1 MNHLNRINCRL
12 WNFVSKL
19 CCWFRRIWNYAFF
32 WKNIWLNSP
41 CPHPQ
46 IIPQITH
53 HKMSLPL
60 IEKSTEMSHDSNS
73 TTREKKNPETHNLL
87 HVPLC
92 HAKFGPNKVGRE
104 KNESVRLAFF
114 LLCFTFM
121 NRNQTP
127 EEKKSVTQ
135 AGGVAQKTPL
145 PRLTRF
151 RDVSFTPQN
160 GLFWARMCASGWAFF
175 WWWWNWTKKKWTT
188 KRVGN
193 CSEGNRFG
201 QVAISVQMKHGAAWF
216 RRDCKER
223 TAAIMLLLWRQLAC
237 SL

>member
-46 IIPQITH
+46 ITH

-60 IEKSTEMSHDSNS
+60 IEKSTEMSHVSNS
-73 TTREKKNPETHNLL
+73 TTREKKTPKLIIFSTFHYATLNLVQTKSAGRKMNPSGL
-87 HVPLC
+87 P
-92 HAKFGPNKVGRE
+92 
-104 KNESVRLAFF
+104 FF
-114 LLCFTFM
+114 LSPSISWIEIKL
-121 NRNQTP
+121 P
-127 EEKKSVTQ
+127 KKKKVSPRQ
-135 AGGVAQKTPL
+135 EALPPQKTPL

-175 WWWWNWTKKKWTT
+175 FGGGEIEQKK
-188 KRVGN
+188 
-193 CSEGNRFG
+193 SELQNVSGI
-201 QVAISVQMKHGAAWF
+201 VARETVLDK
-216 RRDCKER
+216 
-223 TAAIMLLLWRQLAC
+223 
-237 SL
+237 